1 MGTLLDKSRGADFSW
16 ISELDN
22 EGLRLYALAV
32 AKYRPDLFEEAT
44 KALLSRTSTKDS
56 ERASVK
62 WLIERLSQ
70 TLPGAFALSPETV
83 KAVEKLDVGNRT
95 DEEKSK
101 YLEGLDK
108 VIQMVET
115 NRRLQYGN

>member
-1 MGTLLDKSRGADFSW
+1 MGTLLDKSRGADFNW

-32 AKYRPDLFEEAT
+32 AKYRPDFFEEAAKT
-44 KALLSRTSTKDS
+44 LLSRISTDDS
-56 ERASVK
+56 GRASVK
-62 WLIERLSQ
+62 WLIERLSER
-70 TLPGAFALSPETV
+70 LPEAHVLSLETANSV
-83 KAVEKLDVGNRT
+83 AKLNIGLQA
-95 DEEKSK
+95 DEGKSK

-108 VIQMVET
+108 VIRAVEV